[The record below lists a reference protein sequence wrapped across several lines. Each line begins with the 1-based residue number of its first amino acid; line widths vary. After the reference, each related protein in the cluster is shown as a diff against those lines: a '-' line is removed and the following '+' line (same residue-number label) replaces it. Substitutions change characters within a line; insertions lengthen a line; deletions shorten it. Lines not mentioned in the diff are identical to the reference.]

1 MSGVGA
7 RGVFVSSGSVV
18 SGIFLLLVHW
28 WRVVGDGEFLLVVIV
43 AVVVVVVMVVVWR
56 LKVPVETTLPFLQ
69 ISFLLT
75 TILFIPPTSF
85 SSQPI
90 LRGEV
95 W

>member
-1 MSGVGA
+1 MSGV
-7 RGVFVSSGSVV
+7 GVFVSSGSVV

-43 AVVVVVVMVVVWR
+43 AVVVVVVVWR
-56 LKVPVETTLPFLQ
+56 LKVSVETTLPFLQ